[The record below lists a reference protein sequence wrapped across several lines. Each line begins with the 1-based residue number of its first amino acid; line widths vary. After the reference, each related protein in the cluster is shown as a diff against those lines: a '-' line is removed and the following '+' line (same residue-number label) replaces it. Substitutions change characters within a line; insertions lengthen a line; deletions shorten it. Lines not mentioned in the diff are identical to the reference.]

1 MDIILTVKL
10 ISCAN
15 IVFSCFGAVMF
26 ASALAMLLVL
36 AIFSVSFNSFIDELR
51 IVTYVQVDQ

>member
-1 MDIILTVKL
+1 MDIILTVTF

-15 IVFSCFGAVMF
+15 IMFSCIGAVMF

-36 AIFSVSFNSFIDELR
+36 SIFSVSFNSFIDELR
-51 IVTYVQVDQ
+51 FVTYK